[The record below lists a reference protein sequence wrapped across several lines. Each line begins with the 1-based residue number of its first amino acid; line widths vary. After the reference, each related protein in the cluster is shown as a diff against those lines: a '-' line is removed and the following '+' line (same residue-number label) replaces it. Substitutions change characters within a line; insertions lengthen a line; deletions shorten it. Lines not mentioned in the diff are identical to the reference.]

1 MLVTLSKGACITC
14 NPRDMCADVCVYDI
28 CADIFVYG
36 IATELHC
43 IALHGLFMALH
54 LNCFAVHVFVHS
66 IAPEL
71 PSHWLAP
78 PQDVGAEVACW
89 QVCVKYKNVSRS
101 FCVLGERIDWNPISH
116 SNTSLCEV
124 WKDEERHVS
133 KVKRP
138 DISLAFK
145 GRVDFLN
152 MNKFNKTMPW
162 WRWIKTDEGRC
173 PPQKNGVFWE
183 FFPRVGPPPPPPPL
197 LGTPVSK
204 KKSVVYFAF

>member
-14 NPRDMCADVCVYDI
+14 NPRDICADVCVYDI
-28 CADIFVYG
+28 FAYVFVYG
-36 IATELHC
+36 
-43 IALHGLFMALH
+43 
-54 LNCFAVHVFVHS
+54 

-78 PQDVGAEVACW
+78 PPVVEAEVACW

-173 PPQKNGVFWE
+173 PPKKTG
-183 FFPRVGPPPPPPPL
+183 FFGNFSQVSEPPPPPPPF
-197 LGTPVSK
+197 GNPWFQK
-204 KKSVVYFAF
+204 KKCGLFCILGHLEHFWSSQKCSLFGNYSDIYFWE